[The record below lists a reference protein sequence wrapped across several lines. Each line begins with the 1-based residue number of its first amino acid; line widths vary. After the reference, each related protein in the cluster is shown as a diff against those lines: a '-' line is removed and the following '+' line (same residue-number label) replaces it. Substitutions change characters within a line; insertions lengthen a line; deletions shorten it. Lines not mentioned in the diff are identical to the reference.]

1 MFLYLF
7 AVFFDVALMTLAQPT
22 VGCVRTVWSLRVVF
36 AVMLARRPVKRVS
49 VTAAVADLDV
59 GFQTVSSEPLMSN
72 NPAEGGKL
80 FRHLVELQE
89 PSAVASRADRTLAF
103 SFVPPVDD
111 VVAVFRREGPSS

>member
-1 MFLYLF
+1 
-7 AVFFDVALMTLAQPT
+7 
-22 VGCVRTVWSLRVVF
+22 
-36 AVMLARRPVKRVS
+36 MLAGSAVPLTAVS
-49 VTAAVADLDV
+49 AAVADLDV
-59 GFQTVSSEPLMSN
+59 GLQEVSGEPLISN
-72 NPAEGGKL
+72 KPSEGGKL